1 MLSEMR
7 MQAALP
13 AMDFERAKR
22 FYGETLGFQAE
33 IDGPSAVMYSSGGG
47 TRFVVFPSPNPNR
60 GGHTQASWAVDDIE
74 SVVSDLKSRGVVFE
88 DYDFPTLKTV
98 ESIAEVP
105 NGRAAWF
112 KDPEGN
118 MLGLIEFAR

>member
-1 MLSEMR
+1 MLTEMR
-7 MQAALP
+7 MQTALP
-13 AMDFERAKR
+13 AVDFERAKR
-22 FYGETLGFQAE
+22 FYGETLGFRSE
-33 IDGPSAVMYSSGGG
+33 FDGPSAVMYLSGSG

-74 SVVSDLKSRGVVFE
+74 SVVSELKHLGVVFE
-88 DYDFPTLKTV
+88 EYDFPALKTV
-98 ESIAEVP
+98 DSVARVP

-118 MLGLIEFAR
+118 MLGLIEFSP